1 MRIAKDDQC
10 WCCGLNQCI
19 RQAYQQACGTEEPQF
34 APTMTPPSRSG
45 RAHLLLPSPPRVVR
59 QECQRRSRVRK
70 MDTCVDISVDTSVD
84 ISVTSK
90 RRHKCHETRLHPR
103 LSPLSGPLCGGRSY
117 RRYSLGCSWHR
128 PLGTEP
134 PSSLHS
140 SLHSSLA
147 RRGPRVGNSGRENA
161 FGNNTWSRCCMAASA
176 PPGQPATPPLHLL
189 HCNTCSAT
197 QSARTM
203 VVVPGPA
210 PEPGSAKYTTKH
222 EMSSR

>member
-147 RRGPRVGNSGRENA
+147 RRGPRVGNSGR
-161 FGNNTWSRCCMAASA
+161 SA
-176 PPGQPATPPLHLL
+176 TTPGADVAWQQAPLQANLLHLHSISCTATPAAPL
-189 HCNTCSAT
+189 S
-197 QSARTM
+197 Q
-203 VVVPGPA
+203 PG
-210 PEPGSAKYTTKH
+210 
-222 EMSSR
+222 